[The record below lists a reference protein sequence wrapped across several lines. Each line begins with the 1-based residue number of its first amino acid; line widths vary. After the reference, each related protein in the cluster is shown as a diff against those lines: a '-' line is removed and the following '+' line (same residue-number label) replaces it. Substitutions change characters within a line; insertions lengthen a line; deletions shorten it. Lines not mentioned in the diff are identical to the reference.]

1 LDDRGPALFKIPID
15 GRAPVRLVEGQAVN
29 PVWSPDGS
37 LILYGGSLLGGQ
49 AKLLGVRPDGTP
61 VPLPDVS
68 LRAGGY
74 RFLPNGKGMVYQQ
87 RIPPFDFWLVD
98 LTTGTTRRIT
108 ELNDRGV
115 MRTFDIAPDGT
126 EIVFDRSR
134 ENSDIVFIQVPPVSA
149 R

>member
-1 LDDRGPALFKIPID
+1 VAGQAPADWSPDGAWIAAGGLDDRGTALFKIPID

-37 LILYGGSLLGGQ
+37 SSSTADRSLV
-49 AKLLGVRPDGTP
+49 ARPSFSACVRMERRPTA
-61 VPLPDVS
+61 DVS

-98 LTTGTTRRIT
+98 LTTG
-108 ELNDRGV
+108 NDP
-115 MRTFDIAPDGT
+115 TDSP
-126 EIVFDRSR
+126 S
-134 ENSDIVFIQVPPVSA
+134 
-149 R
+149 